1 MMSFNFILEISF
13 FILIILSLYLFVK
26 LKNLKAEIEHLNEW
40 IAHPKITEKKEYKET
55 LLNDI
60 QEEAE
65 KLFKQSRKRKSLK
78 AKMDAKLKLKNRQRN
93 DMISALAHEF
103 RNPIAAIMG
112 YATTLEEERDMDTNV
127 RVRFLS
133 KIYNN
138 SQKIES
144 LLSRLILWN
153 KFENGQATFNA
164 QKFNLLPL
172 VEDIKNALIERY
184 LYRSINIHGSDR
196 MVTADKMLLEIVIKN
211 LVENA
216 IKYSKDDVDIFINPK
231 TIEIVDKGT
240 GISVQNLEKVTKKFF
255 RSGEHSW
262 DNSMGL
268 GLSIVKKILDMHGS
282 KLKIKSQLGIGSTFS
297 FEI

>member
-1 MMSFNFILEISF
+1 MSSVLVLTIL
-13 FILIILSLYLFVK
+13 LFVSIWFIVFLYEK
-26 LKNLKAEIEHLNEW
+26 LKTLKNEIDHLSQW
-40 IAHPKITEKKEYKET
+40 IVHPRVTEKKEYKET
-55 LLNDI
+55 LLGEI

-65 KLFKQSRKRKSLK
+65 KLFKQSQKRKSLK
-78 AKMDAKLKLKNRQRN
+78 AKMNAKLKLKNRQRN

-112 YATTLEEERDMDTNV
+112 YAATLEEDKNMDPDV
-127 RVRFLS
+127 RSRFLS

-153 KFENGQATFNA
+153 KFENGQATYNA

-172 VEDIKNALIERY
+172 IEDIKNALLDKY
-184 LYRSINIHGSDR
+184 PYRVINIHGADR
-196 MVTADKMLLEIVIKN
+196 VVVADKILLEIVIKN
-211 LVENA
+211 LIENA
-216 IKYSKDDVDIFINPK
+216 IKYSKDNVDIFVNTK
-231 TIEIVDKGT
+231 AVEIVDRGV
-240 GISVQNLEKVTKKFF
+240 GISTQNLEKVTKKFF

-268 GLSIVKKILDMHGS
+268 GLSIVKKILDMH
-282 KLKIKSQLGIGSTFS
+282 KTELKIESQVGKGSSFS

>member
-1 MMSFNFILEISF
+1 MSFVFVLEIFLFVSVIF
-13 FILIILSLYLFVK
+13 SLYLFIK
-26 LKNLKAEIEHLNEW
+26 LKNLKTEIKHLHEW
-40 IAHPKITEKKEYKET
+40 ITYPKITEKQTLENN
-55 LLNDI
+55 LLNEI
-60 QEEAE
+60 QEEADT
-65 KLFKQSRKRKSLK
+65 LIRQSQKRKVLK

-103 RNPIAAIMG
+103 RNPIASIVG
-112 YATTLEEERDMDTNV
+112 YASTLQEDKDMDEELRN
-127 RVRFLS
+127 RFLD

-144 LLSRLILWN
+144 LLSRLVLWN

-172 VEDIKNALIERY
+172 VEDVKNALLERY
-184 LYRSINIHGSDR
+184 PYRIINIHGSDR
-196 MVTADKMLLEIVIKN
+196 VVEADKMLLEIVIKN
-211 LVENA
+211 LTENA
-216 IKYSKDDVDIFINPK
+216 IKYSKDDIDIFINPK
-231 TIEIVDKGT
+231 TVEIVDSGV
-240 GISVQNLEKVTKKFF
+240 GISAQNLEKVTKKFF

-282 KLKIKSQLGIGSTFS
+282 ELKIESQLDKGSTFS

>member
-1 MMSFNFILEISF
+1 MSFVFILEIFLLVSVIF
-13 FILIILSLYLFVK
+13 SLYLFIK
-26 LKNLKAEIEHLNEW
+26 LKNLKTEIKHLNEW
-40 IAHPKITEKKEYKET
+40 ITYPKITEKQTLENN
-55 LLNDI
+55 LLNEI
-60 QEEAE
+60 QEEVDT
-65 KLFKQSRKRKSLK
+65 LIRQSQKRKVLK

-103 RNPIAAIMG
+103 RNPIASIVG
-112 YATTLEEERDMDTNV
+112 YASTLQEDKDIDEELRN
-127 RVRFLS
+127 RFLD

-144 LLSRLILWN
+144 LLSRLVLWN
-153 KFENGQATFNA
+153 RFENGQATFNV
-164 QKFNLLPL
+164 QKFNLLQL
-172 VEDIKNALIERY
+172 AEDVKSALLERY
-184 LYRSINIHGSDR
+184 PYRIINIHGSDR
-196 MVTADKMLLEIVIKN
+196 TVMADRILLEIVIKN

-231 TIEIVDKGT
+231 TIEIVDRGA

-268 GLSIVKKILDMHGS
+268 GLSIVKKILDMHAS
-282 KLKIKSQLGIGSTFS
+282 ELKIESQIDKGSSFS

>member
-1 MMSFNFILEISF
+1 MSSILVLT
-13 FILIILSLYLFVK
+13 ILLFVSIWFIVFLYEK
-26 LKNLKAEIEHLNEW
+26 LKTLKNEIDHLSQW
-40 IAHPKITEKKEYKET
+40 IVHPRVTEKKEYKET
-55 LLNDI
+55 LLGEI

-65 KLFKQSRKRKSLK
+65 KLFKQSQKRKSLK
-78 AKMDAKLKLKNRQRN
+78 AKMNAKLKLKNRQRN

-112 YATTLEEERDMDTNV
+112 YAATLEEDKNMDPDV
-127 RVRFLS
+127 RSRFLS

-153 KFENGQATFNA
+153 KFENGQATYNA

-172 VEDIKNALIERY
+172 IEDIKNALLDKY
-184 LYRSINIHGSDR
+184 PYRVINIHGADR
-196 MVTADKMLLEIVIKN
+196 VVVADKILLEIVIKN
-211 LVENA
+211 LIENA
-216 IKYSKDDVDIFINPK
+216 IKYSKDNVDIFVNTK
-231 TIEIVDKGT
+231 AVEIVDRGV
-240 GISVQNLEKVTKKFF
+240 GISTQNLEKVTKKFF

-268 GLSIVKKILDMHGS
+268 GLSIVKKILDMH
-282 KLKIKSQLGIGSTFS
+282 KTELKIESQVGKGSSFS

>member
-1 MMSFNFILEISF
+1 M
-13 FILIILSLYLFVK
+13 K
-26 LKNLKAEIEHLNEW
+26 LKNLKTEIKHLNEW
-40 IAHPKITEKKEYKET
+40 IAHPKITEKQTFKNN
-55 LLNDI
+55 LLNEI
-60 QEEAE
+60 QEEADT
-65 KLFKQSRKRKSLK
+65 LIKQSQKRKVLK

-112 YATTLEEERDMDTNV
+112 YATTLEEEKDMDPNV
-127 RVRFLS
+127 RIRFLS

-172 VEDIKNALIERY
+172 VEDIKNALIEKY
-184 LYRSINIHGSDR
+184 LYRTINIHGSDR

-240 GISVQNLEKVTKKFF
+240 GISAQNLEKVTKKFF